1 MRALVLRVLW
11 NILRGGSAEDTR
23 SDDEDD
29 GEEDDGEELDDV
41 PNDRE
46 GTVEPKKTR

>member
-1 MRALVLRVLW
+1 MRVLW

-29 GEEDDGEELDDV
+29 GDDDDDEGAELDDV
-41 PNDRE
+41 PDDR
-46 GTVEPKKTR
+46 EPKKTR

>member
-1 MRALVLRVLW
+1 MIVLRVLW

-29 GEEDDGEELDDV
+29 GEEDEDGELDEV

-46 GTVEPKKTR
+46 VSEPKKER